1 MNSKVSTIKFGA
13 CVAFL
18 LIGSYFLF
26 EFDSKTYS
34 KLAGENFAS
43 RVLKSIRMPNVR
55 LGVDLQG
62 GAHLVVGV
70 EIEKAIEN
78 RLMGEGKVI
87 ERALKEKKLAKVKR
101 KEVKKNVLEL
111 EFANVAEA
119 GKAYQAIK
127 SELGTYIKINRKKEI
142 VLLSLAVEE
151 EHRIRS
157 QVVEQAI
164 NILKRRLD
172 SSGAQGLTVQQH
184 GARQIVVQ
192 LPGESDV
199 EGKKELITQTAHL
212 EFKIVEK
219 QAPEKDILLD
229 AYDGELP
236 PDKMIIPGRGSEGR
250 NEFYLVSAFADLTGD
265 HIVHASMDFDQ
276 YGSPG
281 VSFVLDSAGS
291 REFAE
296 LTGQSVGKNLG
307 IIIDNVAY
315 SAPRVKEPI
324 TGGRCQITGHF
335 TSEEA
340 KALEIVLNS
349 GALQAPL
356 VFESENLVGASLGQD
371 SITKGIFS
379 CLIGLL
385 LVFIFSIFYYRL
397 AGIFAMLAILY
408 NLFLIML
415 FLSWFKATLTLP
427 GIAGIVLTIGMA
439 IDASILI
446 YEKIREELATGS
458 TLRKSVKDGFSDAL
472 VVILDSNITT
482 FLTGLILFKFGGP
495 AIKGFAVTLMIG
507 IIATLIAGIYFLRAL
522 FEFVLDTT
530 KTKKLTF

>member
-26 EFDSKTYS
+26 EFDSKAYS
-34 KLAGENFAS
+34 KFAGENFFS
-43 RVLKSIRMPNVR
+43 RVLKSVKMPNVL

-78 RLMGEGKVI
+78 RLMSESKVLD
-87 ERALKEKKLAKVKR
+87 RTLKNKKIAKAKR
-101 KEVKKNVLEL
+101 KEVKKNVLEI
-111 EFANVAEA
+111 EFADVSTA
-119 GKAYQAIK
+119 GQAFQAIK
-127 SELGTYIKINRKKEI
+127 TELSNYVKINRKNAVI
-142 VLLSLAVEE
+142 MLSLAMEE

-164 NILKRRLD
+164 NVLKRRLD

-184 GARQIVVQ
+184 GNRQIVIQ
-192 LPGESDV
+192 LPGEADV

-229 AYDGELP
+229 AFDGELP
-236 PDKMIIPGRGSEGR
+236 ADKMIIPGRGVGGRSEY
-250 NEFYLVSAFADLTGD
+250 YLVSAFADLTGD
-265 HIVHASMDFDQ
+265 HIVHASMGFDQ
-276 YGSPG
+276 YGAPD
-281 VSFVLDSAGS
+281 VNFVLDSAGS

-296 LTGQSVGKNLG
+296 LTSQNVGRLMG
-307 IIIDNVAY
+307 VVIDNVVY
-315 SAPRVKEPI
+315 SVANIKGPI
-324 TGGRCQITGHF
+324 TGGHCQIIGNF
-335 TSEEA
+335 TSEDA

-371 SITKGIFS
+371 SINKGIFS

-385 LVFIFSIFYYRL
+385 LVFIFSIFYYKIP
-397 AGIFAMLAILY
+397 GVFAMLAIMY
-408 NLFLIML
+408 NLFVIML
-415 FLSWFKATLTLP
+415 FLSWFRATLTLP

-446 YEKIREELATGS
+446 YEKIREELSLGS
-458 TLRKSVKDGFSDAL
+458 TLRKSVHDGFSDAL

-507 IIATLIAGIYFLRAL
+507 IIATLIAGIYFLRSL
-522 FEFVLDTT
+522 FDFVLDTT
-530 KTKKLTF
+530 KMKNLKF